1 MSEKINEILED
12 IKIKYLSSTRPW
24 IVGFSGGKDSTCT
37 LQLVYEVLNG
47 LPAKDRKTPVY
58 VLSSNTMVET
68 PTVSKHQ
75 KTVCEAIQQGV
86 ARDKLPIEVNLLK
99 PDITD
104 TFWVNVIGRGYPCP
118 NKWFRWCTDR
128 LKIKPMT
135 NYIYK
140 NIKLNGEVLIVLG
153 TRTSESTS
161 RAKSLEKHSISNS
174 DFKSHNTIKG
184 AFVYTPIENLEE
196 GEVWNFLLNNKPGWG
211 GSNEELLKMYKG
223 EDAEIELVFNKD
235 SPPTGH
241 SRFGCWTCTVVE
253 KDRAIQSLI
262 DEGHAEYIPL
272 LNFRDELKE
281 ARDSPDWRESYR
293 KNQMYDKFYD
303 EYHNFEKNCLGK
315 DSLGPFKLE
324 KRHEMLRKLLSIEK
338 ELKRTDPDAELITKE
353 ELDLI
358 QLAWIYD
365 GDDIESIEEILS
377 EKEKGEDRIDRL
389 ISRLLIVEKD
399 MTRLSRRKGIYD
411 KLESVVE
418 QYSMSSMKADK

>member
-37 LQLVYEVLNG
+37 LQLVYEVLKG